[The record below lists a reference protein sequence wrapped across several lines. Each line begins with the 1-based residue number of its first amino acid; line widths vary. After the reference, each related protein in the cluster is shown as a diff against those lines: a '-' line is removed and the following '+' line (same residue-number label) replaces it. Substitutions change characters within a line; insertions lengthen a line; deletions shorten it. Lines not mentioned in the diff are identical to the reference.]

1 MTSKDRNIEL
11 GVVANAAFTA
21 DGTAGSNT
29 LTNVSDTTNIAP
41 GVVITITS
49 GGGTVTAAADTK
61 VTAISGTTVTLDS
74 VLTGSGSATGI
85 TFDAAGT
92 SDTTA
97 DTGGLTLADGTADG
111 KFIKWLAS
119 NNSWNFNKSFELAS
133 GTGITINGTSIIDAT
148 TIHGKTIATD
158 FSTVDHSVIPT
169 VGAVNAAVAQQVTA
183 ASYYSGSF

>member
-29 LTNVSDTTNIAP
+29 ILNV
-41 GVVITITS
+41 
-49 GGGTVTAAADTK
+49 
-61 VTAISGTTVTLDS
+61 
-74 VLTGSGSATGI
+74 
-85 TFDAAGT
+85 

-111 KFIKWLAS
+111 KFIKWLSS
-119 NNSWNFNKSFELAS
+119 NNSWNFNKSLELAS
-133 GTGITINGTSIIDAT
+133 GTSITVNGTSVLT
-148 TIHGKTIATD
+148 GSTVHGKTFVTD

-169 VGAVNAAVAQQVTA
+169 VGAINEAVAKKVTA